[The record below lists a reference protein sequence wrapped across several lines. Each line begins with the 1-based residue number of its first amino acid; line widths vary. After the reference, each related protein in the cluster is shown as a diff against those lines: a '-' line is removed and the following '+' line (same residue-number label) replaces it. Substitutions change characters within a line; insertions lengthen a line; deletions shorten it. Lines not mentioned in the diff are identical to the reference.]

1 MMPDILKKYFVIK
14 SETKNTTLSQ
24 QFQNQMPRQIVERGK
39 FDTSNTHMYMTAH
52 FPGLVEAFQLK
63 ESGELN

>member
-39 FDTSNTHMYMTAH
+39 FDTSNTPMHNRW
-52 FPGLVEAFQLK
+52 LSCLDIWI
-63 ESGELN
+63 